1 MAEQRFVT
9 ATAGPRV
16 WRDRER
22 GGIDPGSGK
31 VELMTLAYASVPSV
45 SWYGADVSTEA
56 WRFAVACGR
65 PSELRDVAR
74 SWDGAR
80 TSL

>member
-1 MAEQRFVT
+1 
-9 ATAGPRV
+9 
-16 WRDRER
+16 
-22 GGIDPGSGK
+22 
-31 VELMTLAYASVPSV
+31 MTLAYASVPSV
-45 SWYGADVSTEA
+45 LWYGAEVSPEA
-56 WRFAVACGR
+56 WRLAVACGR